1 MDVDIPP
8 PSMNPP
14 LSPEA
19 GSSTL
24 PDHPE
29 TPLPPSSKL
38 KQRASRD
45 RSSSLSSLS
54 QPPGSAVSSPMSA
67 VSALPYELP
76 LLASETDLR
85 PSSEPADRTL
95 LPPTSDTVEPT
106 SPNPPPIASSSS
118 SRPASKFSSGSVRR
132 KKRMLIDPETETS
145 SGPSNSTPNGRRSGG
160 RRDAAVAAAAAVQA
174 SYQLP
179 VDPIEEP
186 MAEEKPKPN
195 GKGEEDVVM
204 QNGTGGVE
212 AKAEED
218 AKLSTADGRSAQN
231 GKGRNGKGKLKGK
244 GRVKVTTVEG
254 EGAEDDANATAETEE
269 LADIWEGVG
278 ADDPALTNGTLV
290 WAKSLSSRLPSRF
303 CFLSRSKLIIL
314 SASSSSSCF
323 DPVPGYSFFPACLVV
338 PQYVD
343 PTFGEIPPPESVLA
357 EGRRLRQIEEEKI
370 VKRLN
375 PSCDAPVDRG
385 QQQTKEE
392 KEVDDAL
399 GAAAEEGKDGG
410 KEKEKRKRSTSGREA
425 GVTRRWLVRFYD
437 GSSSWAWVERKGI
450 ELLGED
456 KGSSRS
462 SHSLCL

>member
-1 MDVDIPP
+1 
-8 PSMNPP
+8 
-14 LSPEA
+14 
-19 GSSTL
+19 
-24 PDHPE
+24 
-29 TPLPPSSKL
+29 
-38 KQRASRD
+38 
-45 RSSSLSSLS
+45 
-54 QPPGSAVSSPMSA
+54 
-67 VSALPYELP
+67 
-76 LLASETDLR
+76 
-85 PSSEPADRTL
+85 
-95 LPPTSDTVEPT
+95 
-106 SPNPPPIASSSS
+106 
-118 SRPASKFSSGSVRR
+118 
-132 KKRMLIDPETETS
+132 MLIDPETETS

-314 SASSSSSCF
+314 SA
-323 DPVPGYSFFPACLVV
+323 CLVV

-375 PSCDAPVDRG
+375 PSGDAPVDRG